1 MQIKS
6 LFIARFYAAELP
18 HTEVKSPDAM
28 ILTPLDAH
36 TYKSRHPSNGFTL
49 TRQKCSRERLARRW
63 LTSPH
68 VSTAALM
75 QALAA
80 MAAYGP
86 MYGSSPPLPSPPLM
100 AALRVCVTAVSG
112 VRFSFAHAPL
122 KLGPLPSLPS
132 LHSSDQDRDRAFR
145 LSERTQCA
153 ASGVF
158 ERGTV
163 ICSQSLLLCPQL
175 RSIHYRDLTAR

>member
-86 MYGSSPPLPSPPLM
+86 MYGSCTSSPLPSPHGRIACLRHCRVRCPL
-100 AALRVCVTAVSG
+100 L
-112 VRFSFAHAPL
+112 VRSCPS
-122 KLGPLPSLPS
+122 KIGPPPLPP
-132 LHSSDQDRDRAFR
+132 F
-145 LSERTQCA
+145 T
-153 ASGVF
+153 
-158 ERGTV
+158 
-163 ICSQSLLLCPQL
+163 SLL
-175 RSIHYRDLTAR
+175 RSGQRQSVPP